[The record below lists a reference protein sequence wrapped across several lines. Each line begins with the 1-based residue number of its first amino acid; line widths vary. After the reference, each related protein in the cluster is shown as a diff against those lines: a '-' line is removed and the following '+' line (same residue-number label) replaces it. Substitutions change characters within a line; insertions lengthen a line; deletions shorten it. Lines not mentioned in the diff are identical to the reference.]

1 MNYKKIHEL
10 CLKRGITLASL
21 AEKVGL
27 SRAGLFKAT
36 KNESLKV
43 SDLERIAKELNTPL
57 YEFFDDEAS
66 YIIVKEAQKSMK
78 ASYTKL
84 EEILEKYETLQGKFL
99 DLILVLPENQVQAL
113 FKEKA
118 FVEFRDLLA
127 NFINKEEIKKLPE

>member
-1 MNYKKIHEL
+1 MFKK
-10 CLKRGITLASL
+10 GDYLASL
-21 AEKVGL
+21 CEKVGL

-127 NFINKEEIKKLPE
+127 NFINKEEIKKLQE

>member
-1 MNYKKIHEL
+1 M
-10 CLKRGITLASL
+10 ASL